1 MIPRYQRILATV
13 LGGGSLLM
21 LAFLL
26 YGCEEAHRRLSALE
40 DETPIAAPAYSRD
53 ETVSFYMADDASG
66 SIEVMTHY
74 VPLASDPTIRARVLL
89 EHLLAEYAL
98 PNSAHPIPG
107 GPAVDDVFLLP
118 LPIRN
123 PPVPPPENGVAK
135 KGTGELAVVNLRRA
149 FADTH
154 PSGIEVENLT
164 VQSMLGTIYAN
175 VPGVTEVR
183 FLVDG
188 QPRET
193 LAGHVD
199 LTRTYAAV
207 DTASKPAEPSAE
219 TLP

>member
-66 SIEVMTHY
+66 SIEVATHY

-98 PNSAHPIPG
+98 PGSAHPIPG

-123 PPVPPPENGVAK
+123 PPLPVSENNVSK
-135 KGTGELAVVNLRRA
+135 KNAGELAVVNLRRS
-149 FADTH
+149 FADAH

-164 VQSMLGTIYAN
+164 VQSILGTIYAN
-175 VPGVTEVR
+175 IPGVTEVR

-199 LTRTYAAV
+199 LTRSYPAV
-207 DTASKPAEPSAE
+207 DTASQPAEPTAE
-219 TLP
+219 AQP